1 MARRIQVDVW
11 TKDGRHEQST
21 KSRED
26 ADFYNNL
33 PFESENVLVTRV
45 VDVDD

>member
-33 PFESENVLVTRV
+33 PSRTSGSSSGSR
-45 VDVDD
+45 